1 MAATL
6 SDVAKIAGV
15 SIKTVSNVI
24 HEYPHV
30 RPETQRR
37 VLEAIT
43 KVNYRPNLNAR
54 NLRTGRTGVI
64 GLIIPTLRNPYFA
77 ELAEAVIDVADQHGI
92 SVLIEQSN
100 LRDGD
105 QPERAAKA
113 QLVDG
118 VLFSSLGP
126 GREDAGLYA
135 QVASGTG
142 RRDAN
147 LPADHVT
154 MRNTDAVR
162 AATAHLIERGCTRI
176 AALGTR
182 PGDVSGT
189 ASLRLLGYQ
198 QALVAAGIPLDPSL
212 LRTAETWTRFHGA
225 AATQALLADGVRF
238 DGIVSFNDSLA
249 LGAIRVLGQA
259 GIRIPEDVCVIGFD
273 DLDESRYSLP
283 ALTTIS
289 PGREQIAT
297 LAVEMLLERIG
308 ARDVVIAPRDFTVPF
323 TLILRESTRT

>member
-15 SIKTVSNVI
+15 SVKTVSNVI
-24 HEYPHV
+24 HDYPHV

-43 KVNYRPNLNAR
+43 RVDYRPNLNAR

-77 ELAEAVIDVADQHGI
+77 ELAEAVIDVADHHGI

-100 LRDGD
+100 PRDGD
-105 QPERAAKA
+105 QPERAAKT

-182 PGDVSGT
+182 AGDVSGT

-198 QALVAAGIPLDPSL
+198 QALVDAGISLDPRL
-212 LRTAETWTRFHGA
+212 LRSAGTWTRFHGA
-225 AATQALLADGVRF
+225 AATKALLEDGVSF
-238 DGIVSFNDSLA
+238 DGIVGFNDSLA

-259 GIRIPEDVCVIGFD
+259 GIRIPDDVCVVGFD

-289 PGREQIAT
+289 PGREQIAAR
-297 LAVEMLLERIG
+297 AVEMLLERID
-308 ARDVVIAPRDFTVPF
+308 ARDEDIAPRDFTVPF
-323 TLILRESTRT
+323 TLIMRESTRA